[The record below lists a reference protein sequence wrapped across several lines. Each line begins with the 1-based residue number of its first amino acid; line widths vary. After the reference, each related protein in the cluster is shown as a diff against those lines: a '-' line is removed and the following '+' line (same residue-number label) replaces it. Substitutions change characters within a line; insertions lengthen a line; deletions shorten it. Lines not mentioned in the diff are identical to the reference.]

1 MTETRPVE
9 DLTTMVARLQK
20 ELSDMRS
27 TMGLRTIRR
36 PTGDI
41 EPTIRQTAKSDTLL
55 LQGQTISRTTY
66 AVLWQWVDDN
76 DLVTAGV
83 FGAGDGSTTFVLPD
97 LRGKAAVGA
106 TTVDPLGTSFGSA
119 EVTLTEAMIP
129 LLSDDTTLSSNPHI
143 HGGSTDNDG
152 GHGGHFPGSQFNATD
167 GGGGTVFGLA
177 AWNSTGGS
185 RNHSHHFTS
194 ATEDV
199 GHDHGVTLGNA
210 SPDSFFVVQP
220 SYALN
225 WLIWT

>member
-9 DLTTMVARLQK
+9 DLTGMVARLQK
-20 ELSDMRS
+20 ELDDMRS
-27 TMGLRTIRR
+27 TVGLRTIRR

-55 LQGQTISRTTY
+55 LDGATISRTTY
-66 AVLWQWVDDN
+66 AVLWQWVVDN

-106 TTVDPLGTSFGSA
+106 TVVDPVGTSFGSA
-119 EVTLTEAMIP
+119 TTTLTASMIP
-129 LLSDDTTLSSNPHI
+129 EVDGVTTLSSNPHI
-143 HGGSTDNDG
+143 HGGQTDNDG
-152 GHGGHFPGSQFNATD
+152 GHGGHFPGTSFNAA
-167 GGGGTVFGLA
+167 GGPDLGLA
-177 AWNSTGGS
+177 AWNSNGGS

-199 GHDHGVTLGNA
+199 GHDHGFSFGSA
-210 SPDSFFVVQP
+210 SPDPFFVVQP
-220 SYALN
+220 SYAVN

>member
-1 MTETRPVE
+1 MTETRAVE
-9 DLTTMVARLQK
+9 DLTGMVARLQK
-20 ELSDMRS
+20 ELADMRS

-143 HGGSTDNDG
+143 HGGSTDTDG
-152 GHGGHFPGSQFNATD
+152 GHSGHFPGSSFNAAAGPD
-167 GGGGTVFGLA
+167 LGLA
-177 AWNSTGGS
+177 AWNSGGTGK
-185 RNHSHHFTS
+185 NHSHHFTS

-220 SYALN
+220 SYAIN
-225 WLIWT
+225 WLIYT